1 VTPSIRM
8 RSQASISLGRWR
20 PADGRAGI
28 TVQDRNPYD
37 ESLLTEIAEASRE
50 DLDEAYRSAADVQ
63 RDWARAL
70 PGERAAVLYRAV
82 EVIDRRYSEI
92 VDWLIAE
99 SGSTRLKAEM
109 QWRAVRNGTLA
120 AAGMPAR
127 VAGRI
132 LPIDI
137 PGKESRVYRR
147 PLGVVGVIR
156 PWNFP
161 MHLTNRAVAP
171 ALALGNGVVVK
182 PAEDTPVTGGLLLAS
197 IYEEAGLPPGLLNVV
212 VAKSARLAMP
222 LRFITCRNSFLLRD
236 RHGSDGAS
244 VNWR

>member
-1 VTPSIRM
+1 
-8 RSQASISLGRWR
+8 
-20 PADGRAGI
+20 
-28 TVQDRNPYD
+28 
-37 ESLLTEIAEASRE
+37 
-50 DLDEAYRSAADVQ
+50 
-63 RDWARAL
+63 
-70 PGERAAVLYRAV
+70 
-82 EVIDRRYSEI
+82 
-92 VDWLIAE
+92 
-99 SGSTRLKAEM
+99 
-109 QWRAVRNGTLA
+109 
-120 AAGMPAR
+120 
-127 VAGRI
+127 
-132 LPIDI
+132 
-137 PGKESRVYRR
+137 
-147 PLGVVGVIR
+147 
-156 PWNFP
+156 

>member
-20 PADGRAGI
+20 PGRAGI

-120 AAGMPAR
+120 AAGRPHPAHR
-127 VAGRI
+127 HSRQGEPS
-132 LPIDI
+132 LSS
-137 PGKESRVYRR
+137 ESWV
-147 PLGVVGVIR
+147 
-156 PWNFP
+156 
-161 MHLTNRAVAP
+161 
-171 ALALGNGVVVK
+171 
-182 PAEDTPVTGGLLLAS
+182 
-197 IYEEAGLPPGLLNVV
+197 
-212 VAKSARLAMP
+212 
-222 LRFITCRNSFLLRD
+222 
-236 RHGSDGAS
+236 
-244 VNWR
+244 